1 MAGGT
6 SEPGRSVL
14 DRALAVLG
22 SFSDERPE
30 QTLGEIV
37 AATGLAAA
45 TVHRLVAELVAWGAL
60 ERPARGRYRI
70 GIRLWQVGSLAP
82 LARDLRDAALP
93 YLQDLGAVTGQ
104 VVHLVVLDGHQ
115 ALFLERLPGHAD
127 VPVRSRVGRRMPAH
141 ASGPGKVLLAYA
153 PQEVV
158 AEVIARGLPRMA
170 KGTITDPHELTVAL
184 AEIRRV
190 GYCLSRDEMTDGAAS
205 VAAPIVGP
213 TGDVVASV
221 SVVVPSSTENLQ
233 PLVPA
238 VLLTASAVGRALV
251 PRSRFS
257 AQCEDVLTARER
269 RADTP
274 PHVRGSNAESRAEL
288 GAEPGPRP

>member
-1 MAGGT
+1 MAGGA

-30 QTLGEIV
+30 QALGEIV
-37 AATGLAAA
+37 AATGLAPA
-45 TVHRLVAELVAWGAL
+45 TAHRLVAELVAWGAL
-60 ERPARGRYRI
+60 ERPRRGRYRV
-70 GIRLWQVGSLAP
+70 GIRLWRIGALAP

-93 YLQDLGAVTGQ
+93 FLQDLGAVTGQ
-104 VVHLVVLDGHQ
+104 VVHLVVLDDHH

-127 VPVRSRVGRRMPAH
+127 VPVRSRVGRRLPAH

-153 PQEVV
+153 PPAFVADVV
-158 AEVIARGLPRMA
+158 GRGLRRMA
-170 KGTITDPHELTVAL
+170 SGTITDAHELAL
-184 AEIRRV
+184 ALSEVRRA

-213 TGDVVASV
+213 AGEVVASV
-221 SVVVPSSTENLQ
+221 SVVVPSTTDNLQ

-238 VLLTASAVGRALV
+238 VRLTAAAVGRSLGGGV
-251 PRSRFS
+251 PLS
-257 AQCEDVLTARER
+257 ART
-269 RADTP
+269 
-274 PHVRGSNAESRAEL
+274 S
-288 GAEPGPRP
+288 

>member
-45 TVHRLVAELVAWGAL
+45 TAHRLVAELVAWGAL
-60 ERPARGRYRI
+60 ERPGHGRYRI
-70 GIRLWQVGSLAP
+70 GIRLWQIGSLAP

-93 YLQDLGAVTGQ
+93 FLQDLGAVTGQ
-104 VVHLVVLDGHQ
+104 VVHLVVLDDHQ
-115 ALFLERLPGHAD
+115 ALFLERLPGHAE

-141 ASGPGKVLLAYA
+141 ASGPGKVLLAHA
-153 PQEVV
+153 PPDLVADVV
-158 AEVIARGLPRMA
+158 RRGLRRVA
-170 KGTITDPHELTVAL
+170 SGTITDPNELAAAL
-184 AEIRRV
+184 AEVRRA

-205 VAAPIVGP
+205 VAAPITGP
-213 TGDVVASV
+213 AGTVVASV
-221 SVVVPSSTENLQ
+221 SVVVPSDTENLQ

-238 VLLTASAVGRALV
+238 VRLTAAAIGRALG
-251 PRSRFS
+251 PRRLPLS
-257 AQCEDVLTARER
+257 ER
-269 RADTP
+269 R
-274 PHVRGSNAESRAEL
+274 R
-288 GAEPGPRP
+288 

>member
-1 MAGGT
+1 MAGGS

-22 SFSDERPE
+22 SFTDERPE
-30 QTLGEIV
+30 QSLGEIV

-60 ERPARGRYRI
+60 ERPVRGRYRI
-70 GIRLWQVGSLAP
+70 GIRLWQIGALAP

-93 YLQDLGAVTGQ
+93 FLQDLGAVTGQ

-127 VPVRSRVGRRMPAH
+127 VQVRSRVGRRLPAH

-153 PQEVV
+153 PPAFVDEVV
-158 AEVIARGLPRMA
+158 ARGLARMA
-170 KGTITDPHELTVAL
+170 AGTITGRNELALAL
-184 AEIRRV
+184 AEVRRA

-205 VAAPIVGP
+205 VAAPITGP
-213 TGDVVASV
+213 GGDVVASV
-221 SVVVPSSTENLQ
+221 SVVVPSTVDNLQ

-238 VLLTASAVGRALV
+238 VRLTAAAIGRAL
-251 PRSRFS
+251 
-257 AQCEDVLTARER
+257 
-269 RADTP
+269 
-274 PHVRGSNAESRAEL
+274 G
-288 GAEPGPRP
+288 PGVVFR